1 MKVEKA
7 EKKATTLM
15 ENASVSAPP
24 SSPRTDVSF
33 LRV

>member
-15 ENASVSAPP
+15 ENNASVSAPLA
-24 SSPRTDVSF
+24 SP
-33 LRV
+33 